1 MTYVIIFVKISLKIN
16 SMTNI
21 DMIAENNFTYSEN
34 EKISTDLHDIFD
46 IDSIDEGKLFDN
58 IIKELQKIEE
68 LDRVVQKNE
77 RTTEKESADEVVKNH
92 KSGIFKLNPELR
104 NDILN
109 DYKQGV
115 SIVRISKKY
124 NIKYKTLLSWKK
136 KGHFI

>member
-1 MTYVIIFVKISLKIN
+1 
-16 SMTNI
+16 
-21 DMIAENNFTYSEN
+21 MIAENNFTYSEN